1 MNAAWIA
8 AAILAAGAGA
18 VAAYL
23 FRRAAQLERLLA
35 ESKQQLEQLQRLFE
49 RFVPSDVVDR
59 LTDARD
65 AFTPQRRHVTMLFA
79 DLRDFT
85 ALCDRLDPAQSVAL
99 INGYFERMGDAIAR
113 HHGHLTEIVGDG
125 LLALFGAVEPN
136 PWQARDAVLA
146 ALAMRDALAQ
156 YNAKLRA
163 QSLPEL
169 RFGIGIHGGE
179 VVCGVT
185 GAGAFSKFGVAGDPI
200 NVASR
205 IEGLTRE
212 HRVDLLVSAAV
223 GAALDDGFRLR
234 AMPPWFVKGK
244 AEPVQTYFVEG
255 LEADGAPAPDSSAAR
270 QGERSRLG

>member
-1 MNAAWIA
+1 VNATWIA
-8 AAILAAGAGA
+8 AAILASGAGA

-23 FRRAAQLERLLA
+23 VRRTTQLERLLA

-49 RFVPSDVVDR
+49 RFVPGDVVDR
-59 LTDARD
+59 LTDAYDEFR
-65 AFTPQRRHVTMLFA
+65 PQRRHVTMLFA

-99 INGYFERMGDAIAR
+99 INGYFERMGAAITR

-156 YNAKLRA
+156 YNAELRA

-169 RFGIGIHGGE
+169 RFGIGIHGGD

-212 HRVDLLVSAAV
+212 HRVDVLVSDDIR
-223 GAALDDGFRLR
+223 AALDAGFRLR
-234 AMPPWFVKGK
+234 PMPPALVKGK
-244 AEPVQTYFVEG
+244 SEPVQTYYVEG
-255 LEADGAPAPDSSAAR
+255 AAAASAAR
-270 QGERSRLG
+270 